1 MSENFKGMM
10 EVYSKMNLVMEIVR
24 KDAEEGVVGYDEDGM
39 KIFDL
44 DLLDEKKQ
52 AIIPKE

>member
-52 AIIPKE
+52 AIIPKD